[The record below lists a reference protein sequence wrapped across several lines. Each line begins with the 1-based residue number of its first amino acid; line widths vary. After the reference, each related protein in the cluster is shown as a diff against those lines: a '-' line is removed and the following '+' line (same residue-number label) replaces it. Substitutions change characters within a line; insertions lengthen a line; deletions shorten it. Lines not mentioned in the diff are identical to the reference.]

1 MEGLIAKPLGK
12 EVAMFEKFTDKARQ
26 IILKAKEIAAE
37 YGHNYL
43 GSEHLL
49 LALLELDEIP
59 VLVLSKFGVSVEKI
73 KNTIEKQ
80 VQKGDFKG
88 EVLFSPD
95 AKRIIEFAIEEA
107 RILHHPMVGPEH
119 LFIAVVREKTGLG
132 GRILRSYGIDEY
144 SVRREVLNILGEL
157 PQKEQKK
164 SAPTPNLDKYGKDL
178 TKLARENKLDPV
190 IGREKEIDRVIQ
202 ILMRRRKNN
211 PVLIGEPGVGKTA
224 IVEGLAQ
231 RIVEGK
237 VPEPLRNKR
246 IVALDMA
253 ALVAGT
259 KYRGQFEER
268 LKNILKELEKNPDI
282 ILFIDEL
289 HTIVG
294 AGSAEGSIDASNIL
308 KPALARGE
316 IQVIGATTLD
326 EYRKY
331 IEKDGALERRFQPVM
346 VEAPSVEDAKKIVL
360 GLKDRFEEYHGVEY
374 TLDALEKAVELA
386 EKYINDRQ
394 LPDKA
399 IDVIDEAGSL
409 VKIRNY
415 ELPPELKQLQEQIK
429 ELDAKKRQAAQEQD
443 YETAFQLREK
453 EIKLRARFEKLKQQW
468 EENLKKNRPKVTV
481 DDVAEVISR
490 WTGIPVKRL
499 TETEMQKLL
508 NIENELKKRVLEQD
522 HAVEAVAKAI
532 RRSRIGLHRKKRP
545 IGVFLFLG
553 PTGVGKTETAK
564 ALAEYLFGSEDALI
578 RFDMSEFMEKHTVS
592 KLVGAPPGYVGY
604 EEGGQLTERVRRRPY
619 SVILLDEVEKAHPD
633 VFNLFLQI
641 FDDGRLTD
649 AYGRTVDF
657 SNTIIIMTS
666 NLGARMI
673 SERARVGFEQNQ
685 GLIEYEE
692 MKKNIMDQVKK
703 YFTPEFLN
711 RLDDIVV
718 FKPLSKEAVAKI
730 IDLHLK
736 EINEGLKEWGVSVKL
751 HKSFVD
757 WLIDKYYKPEY
768 GARSIKRGLQRE
780 VEELIAEELLKG
792 NLKNAGLIELKVN
805 KQGKPYIRR
814 SKKKEKTQEE
824 ETTQVS

>member
-1 MEGLIAKPLGK
+1 
-12 EVAMFEKFTDKARQ
+12 MFDKFTDKARQ
-26 IILKAKEIAAE
+26 IILRAKDIAAE
-37 YGHNYL
+37 WGHNYL

-49 LALLELDEIP
+49 LALLDNDEIAP
-59 VLVLSKFGVSVEKI
+59 LVLSKFGLSADKVKKTLQSQM
-73 KNTIEKQ
+73 T
-80 VQKGDFKG
+80 KGDFNG
-88 EVLFSPD
+88 EILFSPD
-95 AKRIIEFAIEEA
+95 AKRILEFALEEA
-107 RILHHPMVGPEH
+107 KILHHPYVGTEH
-119 LFIAVVREKTGLG
+119 IFISIVRKKTGLG
-132 GRILRSYGIDEY
+132 GKVLRGFGLDEY
-144 SVRREVLNILGEL
+144 AVRREILHLLGEI
-157 PQKEQKK
+157 PDQEQRK

-178 TKLARENKLDPV
+178 TKLAREKKLDPV

-202 ILMRRRKNN
+202 ILLRRRKNN

-231 RIVEGK
+231 RIVEGR
-237 VPEPLRNKR
+237 VPEPLKNKR

-253 ALVAGT
+253 AVVAGT

-268 LKNILKELEKNPDI
+268 LKNILKELEKNKDI

-294 AGSAEGSIDASNIL
+294 AGSAEGSIDASNML

-316 IQVIGATTLD
+316 IQIIGATTLD

-331 IEKDGALERRFQPVM
+331 VEKDGALERRFQPVM
-346 VEAPSVEDAKKIVL
+346 VEEPSVEDAKKILL
-360 GLKDRFEEYHGVEY
+360 GLKDRFEKFHNVEY
-374 TLDALEKAVELA
+374 TLDALEKAVELS

-399 IDVIDEAGSL
+399 IDVIDEAGAL

-415 ELPPELKQLQEQIK
+415 EEPPELKKIQEKIK
-429 ELDAKKRQAAQEQD
+429 ELEEKKRKAVEEQD
-443 YETAFQLREK
+443 YERAIEIRDRELR
-453 EIKLRARFEKLKQQW
+453 LKAEYERLKKVW
-468 EENLKKNRPKVTV
+468 KENLEKNKPKVTV
-481 DDVAEVISR
+481 DDVAEVISK
-490 WTGIPVKRL
+490 WTGIPVTRL
-499 TETEMQKLL
+499 TETEVQKLL
-508 NIENELKKRVLEQD
+508 NLENELKKRVMEQD
-522 HAVEAVAKAI
+522 HAIERIAKALK
-532 RRSRIGLHRKKRP
+532 RSRIGLHRKRRP
-545 IGVFLFLG
+545 IGVFMFLG

-604 EEGGQLTERVRRRPY
+604 EEGGQLTELVRRKPY

-649 AYGRTVDF
+649 SYGRTVDF

-673 SERARVGFEQNQ
+673 AERGKVGFEQSNEI
-685 GLIEYEE
+685 LNYEE
-692 MKKNIMDQVKK
+692 IKRNVMDQVKK

-718 FKPLSKEAVAKI
+718 FKPLSKDAVAKI
-730 IDLHLK
+730 IDLHLR
-736 EINEGLKEWGVSVKL
+736 EINEGLKEWGVKVRL

-757 WLIDKYYKPEY
+757 WLIDKYYQPEY

-792 NLKNAGLIELKVN
+792 NLKDTEEVELKVN
-805 KQGKPYIRR
+805 KNGKPYLRKL
-814 SKKKEKTQEE
+814 KKKEETKEE
-824 ETTQVS
+824 AEIA

>member
-1 MEGLIAKPLGK
+1 MAG
-12 EVAMFEKFTDKARQ
+12 MFDRFTDKARQ
-26 IILKAKEIAAE
+26 IILKAKDIAAE

-49 LALLELDEIP
+49 LALLENDELTP
-59 VLVLSKFGVSVEKI
+59 LVLSKFGLSAEKVKKSLVSQMV
-73 KNTIEKQ
+73 
-80 VQKGDFKG
+80 KGNFKG
-88 EVLFSPD
+88 EILFSPD
-95 AKRIIEFAIEEA
+95 AKRIIEFAIEEG
-107 RILHHPMVGPEH
+107 RILHHPYVGTEH
-119 LFIAVVREKTGLG
+119 LLIAIVREKTGLG
-132 GRILRSYGIDEY
+132 GRVLRSFGLDEY
-144 SVRREVLNILGEL
+144 AVRREILHLLGEV
-157 PQKEQKK
+157 PEQEQKK
-164 SAPTPNLDKYGKDL
+164 SAPTPNLDKFGKDL
-178 TKLARENKLDPV
+178 TKMAKEGKLDPV
-190 IGREKEIDRVIQ
+190 IGRDKEIERVIQ
-202 ILMRRRKNN
+202 ILLRRRKNN

-237 VPEPLRNKR
+237 VPEPLKGKR

-253 ALVAGT
+253 SVVAGT

-268 LKNILKELEKNPDI
+268 LKNILKELEKNRDI

-294 AGSAEGSIDASNIL
+294 AGSAEGSIDASNML

-316 IQVIGATTLD
+316 IQIIGATTVD
-326 EYRKY
+326 EYRKH

-346 VEAPSVEDAKKIVL
+346 VNAPSVEDAKKIVL
-360 GLKDRFEEYHGVEY
+360 GLKDRFEKFHGVEY
-374 TLDALEKAVELA
+374 TLDALEKAVELSD
-386 EKYINDRQ
+386 KYINDRQ

-399 IDVIDEAGSL
+399 IDVIDEAGAL

-415 ELPPELKQLQEQIK
+415 SLPPELKVLEEKIK
-429 ELDAKKRQAAQEQD
+429 ELEEEKRKAVEEQD
-443 YETAFQLREK
+443 YERAIEIRDK
-453 EIKLRARFEKLKQQW
+453 ELKLRAEFEEKKRQW

-499 TETEMQKLL
+499 TETEVEKLL
-508 NIENELKKRVLEQD
+508 KIEEELKKRVLEQD
-522 HAVEAVAKAI
+522 HAIERIAKAL

-604 EEGGQLTERVRRRPY
+604 EEGGQLTELVRRRPY

-649 AYGRTVDF
+649 AFGRTVDF

-673 SERARVGFEQNQ
+673 AERGRVGFEQES
-685 GLIEYEE
+685 GLIDYEE
-692 MKKNIMDQVKK
+692 MKKNVMEQVKR
-703 YFTPEFLN
+703 YFTPEFIN
-711 RLDDIVV
+711 RLDDIIV
-718 FKPLSKEAVAKI
+718 FKPLSREAVAKI

-736 EINEGLKEWGVSVKL
+736 EINEGLKEWGIKVKL

-757 WLIDKYYKPEY
+757 WLIDKYYQPEY

-792 NLKNAGLIELKVN
+792 NLKDVDTVELLIR
-805 KQGKPYIRR
+805 QGKPSLRR
-814 SKKKEKTQEE
+814 IKKQSKEENEEKVEIT
-824 ETTQVS
+824 S